1 MIQIQRV
8 RSEQGTCMPWGISTE
23 SNLPPPTSLNQ
34 SPLGVYGR
42 LLCGRVGFLRAQLWY
57 IMITYY
63 IHTLALLKT
72 KTLSLSTISTYTC
85 FLYKTIIFYIISPPA
100 IITISYF
107 LFQGHTAWAPVSQN
121 DPSSSDGN
129 NSGANSSFS
138 MGSWGG
144 FGNNN
149 SQNTPAAN
157 PVI

>member
-72 KTLSLSTISTYTC
+72 KTLSLSTTSTYTC
-85 FLYKTIIFYIISPPA
+85 LLYKTIIFYIISPPA

-107 LFQGHTAWAPVSQN
+107 VSRVIRHGPRSVKTIPPPLTGTTPGQIPRFLW
-121 DPSSSDGN
+121 DLGED
-129 NSGANSSFS
+129 SGLI
-138 MGSWGG
+138 
-144 FGNNN
+144 
-149 SQNTPAAN
+149 TPKIHRQ
-157 PVI
+157 PIL